1 MARPKLVPLQRAV
14 ARAHPALAD
23 PAAAIRDGRV
33 TLDGAAMTNPAT
45 LVAATARPLLDDSP
59 APLRGTLK
67 LAPALER
74 FDLRLPAAVVLDAGA
89 AAGGFTT
96 ALLDGG
102 AARVYAVDVGFG
114 QLVGRLRQDPR
125 VVVLERTNVADLDD
139 ALVPEPLDVI
149 TLDLSYLAIADALPQ
164 LERLR
169 LAPGARL
176 LALVKPMFELHL
188 GHAPGEEEP
197 ELLGRALTA
206 AREGAERAGWTVEDA
221 IDSPLPG
228 SRGARELFLFA
239 TRS

>member
-1 MARPKLVPLQRAV
+1 MARPKLVPLQRVV
-14 ARAHPALAD
+14 ARDFPELED
-23 PAAAIRDGRV
+23 PATAICDGRV

-45 LVAATARPLLDDSP
+45 LVASAARPVLDDS
-59 APLRGTLK
+59 AATLRGTLK
-67 LAPALER
+67 LAPALAH
-74 FDLRLPAAVVLDAGA
+74 FDLRLPGAVVLDAGA

-96 ALLDGG
+96 ALLDAG

-125 VVVLERTNVADLDD
+125 VVVLERTNVADLDE
-139 ALVPEPLDVI
+139 ALVPDAVDVV

-169 LAPGARL
+169 VAPGARL

-188 GHAPGEEEP
+188 GHAPGEGEP
-197 ELLGRALTA
+197 ELLRQALA
-206 AREGAERAGWTVEDA
+206 LAREGAARAGWTVHGA

-239 TRS
+239 SRG